1 MKKGPIS
8 SDFIHLSLKLSKM
21 KKRKVSVKVVVLS
34 VMWPVLLLGL
44 GFVYMDA
51 RKTMITSLNVALEDA
66 ILKDY
71 QERHDDELK
80 YSSGRLGRKVKGIT
94 IVTEKGEE
102 NFEFKDSIDE
112 TMADRLA
119 AQYMLAQIHPIHPD
133 TLNGLMQEELKK
145 YAIESETGIIY
156 TYNGK
161 SQYSK
166 NDSLTIHRSSV
177 HFDISRTLDIKK
189 TVRVQAWIDMPLGTV
204 VKNMHDGA
212 FWSLLLF
219 FGVLLWASF
228 SSWEVEDP
236 DKVKFGKMLLNKEA
250 KKMTIDGK
258 ECPLRNQ
265 EFQLLLM
272 FVEKPDHTLS
282 REEIKNAFW
291 KEEQGVDNRVS
302 NLISTLRGSLKEYQG
317 YQIVTEENVFR
328 LWTN

>member
-1 MKKGPIS
+1 
-8 SDFIHLSLKLSKM
+8 M

-161 SQYSK
+161 SQYS
-166 NDSLTIHRSSV
+166 
-177 HFDISRTLDIKK
+177 
-189 TVRVQAWIDMPLGTV
+189 
-204 VKNMHDGA
+204 
-212 FWSLLLF
+212 
-219 FGVLLWASF
+219 
-228 SSWEVEDP
+228 
-236 DKVKFGKMLLNKEA
+236 
-250 KKMTIDGK
+250 
-258 ECPLRNQ
+258 C
-265 EFQLLLM
+265 
-272 FVEKPDHTLS
+272 
-282 REEIKNAFW
+282 
-291 KEEQGVDNRVS
+291 
-302 NLISTLRGSLKEYQG
+302 
-317 YQIVTEENVFR
+317 
-328 LWTN
+328 

>member
-8 SDFIHLSLKLSKM
+8 SDFIHLCLKLSKM

-34 VMWPVLLLGL
+34 VMWSVLLLGL

-236 DKVKFGKMLLNKEA
+236 DKVKFGKMLLNKE
-250 KKMTIDGK
+250 
-258 ECPLRNQ
+258 
-265 EFQLLLM
+265 
-272 FVEKPDHTLS
+272 V
-282 REEIKNAFW
+282 
-291 KEEQGVDNRVS
+291 
-302 NLISTLRGSLKEYQG
+302 
-317 YQIVTEENVFR
+317 
-328 LWTN
+328 